1 MKKLTICL
9 ALIVIAGVAC
19 SGDDTLADMELRR
32 DLGTVTVLRDGET
45 IDVEGRIELKPGD
58 VITTGPNAL
67 ARFALEGGAG
77 ARQGQ
82 LQGNAR
88 ALVVSP
94 TSLEAQSG
102 KVLMQ
107 VTEPTRTVVEGVTAR
122 ASEAVFRVDRAFG
135 SVRVGAYSGSVRLDA
150 PGQSDLAVSRL
161 YQATI
166 VAGELPADT
175 RPYRLDERDAW
186 DKELLGEVVQL
197 EGDLAVLSRG
207 LANQLGRTR
216 PTLGYFRALV
226 DGGDVGFMPPYLRR
240 PPPDLLIG
248 FTIARNADGP
258 LERAFESAFD
268 LHDEGA
274 RWGIA
279 AMILEV
285 EPRPIVAQLE
295 RLILGTQVLAADGT
309 SNPAQFTVAAAAAAS
324 GAAGEGTA
332 PSSGGSAAPPTG
344 GSQQPPPGG
353 GGDGNG
359 GGGNTGNEP
368 PDDPPPPDECQNTAE
383 CAVQDVEDQ
392 LPGPQ
397 PSPSPTQE
405 QDKDLLGG
413 SLGD

>member
-19 SGDDTLADMELRR
+19 SGDDSLADMELRR

-45 IDVEGRIELKPGD
+45 INVDGRIELKPGD

-77 ARQGQ
+77 ARQGE
-82 LQGNAR
+82 LQSNAR

-102 KVLMQ
+102 KVLMD
-107 VTEPTRTVVEGVTAR
+107 VSEPTRTVVEGVTAR
-122 ASEAVFRVDRAFG
+122 ASDAVFRIDRGFG
-135 SVRVGAYSGSVRLDA
+135 SVRVGTYSGSVRLDA
-150 PGQSDLAVSRL
+150 PGQSDLGVASL

-166 VAGELPADT
+166 VAGELPGET

-226 DGGDVGFMPPYLRR
+226 DGGDVSFMPPYLRR
-240 PPPDLLIG
+240 PAPDLLIG

-268 LHDEGA
+268 LHDDGA

-324 GAAGEGTA
+324 GGGAGTSSA
-332 PSSGGSAAPPTG
+332 PPSGGTAAPPSG
-344 GSQQPPPGG
+344 GSQQPPSG
-353 GGDGNG
+353 G
-359 GGGNTGNEP
+359 GGGNQGGGNSGNRP
-368 PDDPPPPDECQNTAE
+368 PNEPPPPDECQSTAE

-397 PSPSPTQE
+397 PSPSPTE
-405 QDKDLLGG
+405 EEDKRLLGV
-413 SLGD
+413 SVDV